1 MTPSEHLNFI
11 GYWSVMTTVGGKF
24 TAQKR
29 NLVTY
34 IEPKHYELL
43 KELAAQRGSSVSA
56 EAAIAIQNYL
66 NQNRDNIEGSVSNN

>member
-1 MTPSEHLNFI
+1 
-11 GYWSVMTTVGGKF
+11 MTTVGGKF

-34 IEPKHYELL
+34 IEPKQYELL
-43 KELAAQRGSSVSA
+43 KELATQRGSSVSA

-66 NQNRDNIEGSVSNN
+66 NQNRDELEKSVSKN